1 MFDTPGRDFQQAT
14 QYHRD
19 TLTGHYLDWA
29 AMPPTCKLNG
39 EAPLHALPPPEPE
52 GGPGVWEAISRRRS
66 ARDFSSAA
74 LTLAELSQLLW
85 AGTGITAGRGGEYY
99 RAAPSAGALYPIETY
114 VVAHRVEGLPAGLYH
129 YRLVGTDEHGRA
141 DAGKGHVL
149 EELADRD
156 LHTEMAAAALDQRV
170 AADAAAVFVW
180 TAVFGRS
187 RWKYR
192 ERAYRYVYLDAG
204 HIAAH
209 VSLAA
214 VALGLATCQLAAFY
228 DDELNSLLGIDGET
242 EGAVYLTVVGR
253 QDTGQ
258 SR

>member
-1 MFDTPGRDFQQAT
+1 M
-14 QYHRD
+14 
-19 TLTGHYLDWA
+19 
-29 AMPPTCKLNG
+29 
-39 EAPLHALPPPEPE
+39 
-52 GGPGVWEAISRRRS
+52 
-66 ARDFSSAA
+66 
-74 LTLAELSQLLW
+74 
-85 AGTGITAGRGGEYY
+85 
-99 RAAPSAGALYPIETY
+99 
-114 VVAHRVEGLPAGLYH
+114 
-129 YRLVGTDEHGRA
+129 GTDQRGRA
-141 DAGKGHVL
+141 DARTGHLL
-149 EELADRD
+149 EQLATRD
-156 LHTEMAAAALDQRV
+156 LRAEVAAAALDQPV

-228 DDELNSLLGIDGET
+228 DDELNALVGVDGRT

-253 QDTGQ
+253 P
-258 SR
+258 

>member
-1 MFDTPGRDFQQAT
+1 MSDTPGQDFQQAT

-19 TLTGHYLDWA
+19 NLSGHHLDWA
-29 AMPPTCKLNG
+29 AMPPTYKLYG
-39 EAPLHALPPPEPE
+39 EAPLHTLPPPDPE
-52 GGPGVWEAISRRRS
+52 DGRGLWGVIARRRS
-66 ARDFSSAA
+66 VRGFSAA
-74 LTLAELSQLLW
+74 ALNLSELSQLLW
-85 AGTGITAGRGGEYY
+85 AGTGITAGRDGDYY

-114 VVAHRVEGLPAGLYH
+114 VIAHRVEGLPAGLYH
-129 YRLVGTDEHGRA
+129 YRLVGADEHGRA
-141 DAGKGHVL
+141 DALRGHVL
-149 EELADRD
+149 EELVKRD
-156 LHTEMAAAALDQRV
+156 LRAEVAAAALDQSV

-214 VALGLATCQLAAFY
+214 AALGLATCQLAAFY
-228 DDELNSLLGIDGET
+228 DDELNSLVGVDGRG

-253 QDTGQ
+253 TD
-258 SR
+258 

>member
-1 MFDTPGRDFQQAT
+1 MDEMPGQAFQQAT

-29 AMPPTCKLNG
+29 AMPPTYKLYR
-39 EAPLHALPPPEPE
+39 EVPLHTLPPPESE
-52 GGPGVWEAISRRRS
+52 DGRGLWGVISERRS
-66 ARDFSSAA
+66 AREFSATP
-74 LTLAELSQLLW
+74 LTLSELSQLLW

-114 VVAHRVEGLPAGLYH
+114 VVAHRVEGLAAGLYH
-129 YRLVGTDEHGRA
+129 YRLVGAEEHGRA
-141 DAGKGHVL
+141 DAGRGHVL
-149 EELADRD
+149 EELETRD
-156 LHTEMAAAALDQRV
+156 LRSQVAAAALDQSV

-214 VALGLATCQLAAFY
+214 VALGLVTCQLAAFY
-228 DDELNSLLGIDGET
+228 DEEINSLLGIDGQA

-253 QDTGQ
+253 PD
-258 SR
+258 